1 MKVILVSE
9 RCGVSRSFNF
19 GGLSKALLGLCL
31 LGLPVGSFWMGMN
44 LPVTES
50 DVFDSR
56 TTKAWN
62 KALRKQQQQIDAADQ
77 QAREQLTALTVK
89 LAEMQARL
97 TRIDALGERLTSI
110 AQLDEGEFQ
119 FGSVPAVGGP
129 EDPGIPGAG
138 ELPYQPPEFLE
149 MIGGL
154 SEQIEDRQFQL
165 STLESMMAK
174 RQLQDEQ
181 FIAGRPIGRGWMS
194 SRYGHRTDP
203 FSGRRSWHKGVD
215 FAGKQ
220 GSEIV
225 SVAAGVV
232 TQAEERYGYGELVE
246 INHGNGY
253 KTRYGHNS
261 ELKVKL
267 GDVVKKGQTIALMG
281 STGRSTGPHVHFE
294 VYKNDRPVDPASY
307 IRRTGR

>member
-9 RCGVSRSFNF
+9 RGGISRSFNF
-19 GGLSKALLGLCL
+19 GGLSKALLSLCL
-31 LGLPVGSFWMGMN
+31 LGLPVGALWVGAN
-44 LPVTES
+44 LPAAES

-56 TTKAWN
+56 AVKAWN
-62 KALRKQQQQIDAADQ
+62 KALRKQQEEITEADR

-97 TRIDALGERLTSI
+97 TRLDALGERLTTL
-110 AQLDEGEFQ
+110 AKLDEGEFQ
-119 FGSVPAVGGP
+119 FGSTPAVGGP
-129 EDPGIPGAG
+129 EDPGIAGASDM
-138 ELPYQPPEFLE
+138 PYQPPEFIAAISE
-149 MIGGL
+149 L
-154 SEQIEDRQFQL
+154 SDQIEDRQMQL
-165 STLESMMAK
+165 STLDTLLAS

-181 FIAGRPIGRGWMS
+181 FIAGRPISRGWMS
-194 SRYGHRTDP
+194 SRYGYRTDP

-215 FAGKQ
+215 FAGKS
-220 GSEIV
+220 GSDVV

-232 TQAEERYGYGELVE
+232 TWAEDRSGYGQLVE

-261 ELKVKL
+261 EIKVKL
-267 GDVVKKGQTIALMG
+267 GDVVKKGQIIAQMG
-281 STGRSTGPHVHFE
+281 SSGRSTGPHVHFE
-294 VYKNDRPVDPASY
+294 VYKDNRPVDPATY

>member
-1 MKVILVSE
+1 MKIILVNE
-9 RCGVSRSFNF
+9 RGGVSRSFNF
-19 GGLSKALLGLCL
+19 GGLSKALLSLCL
-31 LGLPVGSFWMGMN
+31 LGLPVGALWLGAN
-44 LPVTES
+44 LPTAES
-50 DVFDSR
+50 DVFDAR
-56 TTKAWN
+56 AVKAWS
-62 KALRKQQQQIDAADQ
+62 KALRKQQEQIDDADQ

-97 TRIDALGERLTSI
+97 TRLDALGERLTTI
-110 AQLDEGEFQ
+110 AKLDEGEFQ

-129 EDPGIPGAG
+129 EDPGISGAS

-149 MIGGL
+149 VIGDL
-154 SEQIEDRQFQL
+154 SDQIEDRQMQL
-165 STLESMMAK
+165 STLDSLMAR

-181 FIAGRPIGRGWMS
+181 FIAGRPITRGWMS
-194 SRYGHRTDP
+194 SRYGYRTDP

-215 FAGKQ
+215 FAGKN
-220 GSEIV
+220 GSDVV

-232 TQAEERYGYGELVE
+232 TWAEDRYGYGQLVE

-267 GDVVKKGQTIALMG
+267 GDIVKKGQIIALMG
-281 STGRSTGPHVHFE
+281 SSGRSTGPHVHFE
-294 VYKNDRPVDPASY
+294 VYKNNRPVDPATY

>member
-1 MKVILVSE
+1 MKVILVND
-9 RCGVSRSFNF
+9 RGGVSRTFNF
-19 GGLSKALLGLCL
+19 GGLSKALLSLCL
-31 LGLPVGSFWMGMN
+31 LGLPVGALLIGAN
-44 LPVTES
+44 LPATES

-56 TTKAWN
+56 AVKAWN
-62 KALRKQQQQIDAADQ
+62 KALRKQQDQIQEADQ

-97 TRIDALGERLTSI
+97 TRLDAMGERLTTM
-110 AQLDEGEFQ
+110 AKLDEGEFQ
-119 FGSVPAVGGP
+119 FGSMPAVGGP
-129 EDPGIPGAG
+129 EDPGISGAS

-149 MIGGL
+149 VIGDL
-154 SEQIEDRQFQL
+154 SDQIEDRQMQL
-165 STLESMMAK
+165 QTLDDLMAR

-181 FIAGRPIGRGWMS
+181 FIAGRPITRGWMS
-194 SRYGHRTDP
+194 SRYGYRTDP

-215 FAGKQ
+215 FAGKK
-220 GSEIV
+220 GSDVV

-232 TQAEERYGYGELVE
+232 TWAEDRYGYGQLVE

-267 GDVVKKGQTIALMG
+267 GDVVKRGQVIALMG
-281 STGRSTGPHVHFE
+281 SSGRSTGPHVHFE

>member
-1 MKVILVSE
+1 MKVILVND
-9 RCGVSRSFNF
+9 RGGVSRTFNF

-31 LGLPVGSFWMGMN
+31 LGLPVGAFFIGAN
-44 LPVTES
+44 LPTTES

-56 TTKAWN
+56 AVKAWN
-62 KALRKQQQQIDAADQ
+62 KALRKQQDQIQDADQ

-97 TRIDALGERLTSI
+97 TRLDALGERLTTM
-110 AQLDEGEFQ
+110 AKLDEGEFQ
-119 FGSVPAVGGP
+119 FGSMPAVGGP
-129 EDPGIPGAG
+129 EDPGISGAS

-149 MIGGL
+149 VIGDL
-154 SEQIEDRQFQL
+154 SDQIEDRQMQL
-165 STLESMMAK
+165 QTLDNLMAR

-181 FIAGRPIGRGWMS
+181 FIAGRPITRGWMS
-194 SRYGHRTDP
+194 SRYGYRTDP

-215 FAGKQ
+215 FAGKK
-220 GSEIV
+220 GSDVV

-232 TQAEERYGYGELVE
+232 TWAEDRYGYGQLVE

-261 ELKVKL
+261 ELKVKV
-267 GDVVKKGQTIALMG
+267 GDVVKRGQVIALMG
-281 STGRSTGPHVHFE
+281 SSGRSTGPHVHFE
-294 VYKNDRPVDPASY
+294 VYKNDRPVDPATY

>member
-1 MKVILVSE
+1 MKIILVNE
-9 RCGVSRSFNF
+9 RGGVSRSFNF

-31 LGLPVGSFWMGMN
+31 LGLPVGALWLGSN
-44 LPVTES
+44 LPTAES
-50 DVFDSR
+50 DVFDAR
-56 TTKAWN
+56 AVKAWN
-62 KALRKQQQQIDAADQ
+62 KALRKQQEDIQEADQ

-97 TRIDALGERLTSI
+97 TRLDALGERLTTI
-110 AQLDEGEFQ
+110 AKLDEGEFQ

-129 EDPGIPGAG
+129 EDPGISGAS

-149 MIGGL
+149 VIGDL
-154 SEQIEDRQFQL
+154 SDQIEDRQMQL
-165 STLESMMAK
+165 STLDDLMAS

-181 FIAGRPIGRGWMS
+181 FIAGRPITRGWMS
-194 SRYGHRTDP
+194 SRYGYRTDP

-215 FAGKQ
+215 FAGKN
-220 GSEIV
+220 GSDVV

-232 TQAEERYGYGELVE
+232 TWAEDRYGYGQLVE

-267 GDVVKKGQTIALMG
+267 GDVVKKGQVIALMG
-281 STGRSTGPHVHFE
+281 SSGRSTGPHVHFE
-294 VYKNDRPVDPASY
+294 VYKNNRPVDPATY

>member
-1 MKVILVSE
+1 MKVILVND
-9 RCGVSRSFNF
+9 RGGVSRTFNF

-31 LGLPVGSFWMGMN
+31 LGLPVGAFFIGAN
-44 LPVTES
+44 LPTTES

-56 TTKAWN
+56 AVKAWN
-62 KALRKQQQQIDAADQ
+62 KALRKQQDQIQDADQ

-97 TRIDALGERLTSI
+97 TRLDALGERLTTM
-110 AQLDEGEFQ
+110 AKLDEGEFQ
-119 FGSVPAVGGP
+119 FGTMPAVGGP
-129 EDPGIPGAG
+129 EDPGISGAS

-149 MIGGL
+149 VIGDL
-154 SEQIEDRQFQL
+154 SDQIEDRQMQL
-165 STLESMMAK
+165 QTLDNLMAR

-181 FIAGRPIGRGWMS
+181 FIAGRPITRGWMS
-194 SRYGHRTDP
+194 SRYGYRTDP

-215 FAGKQ
+215 FAGKK
-220 GSEIV
+220 GSDVV

-232 TQAEERYGYGELVE
+232 TWAEDRYGYGQLVE

-261 ELKVKL
+261 ELKVKV
-267 GDVVKKGQTIALMG
+267 GDVVKRGQVIALMG
-281 STGRSTGPHVHFE
+281 SSGRSTGPHVHFE
-294 VYKNDRPVDPASY
+294 VYKNDRPVDPATY

>member
-1 MKVILVSE
+1 MKVILVND
-9 RCGVSRSFNF
+9 RGGVSRTFNF

-31 LGLPVGSFWMGMN
+31 LGLPVGALLIGAN
-44 LPVTES
+44 LPATES

-56 TTKAWN
+56 AVKAWN
-62 KALRKQQQQIDAADQ
+62 KALRKQQDQIQEADQ

-97 TRIDALGERLTSI
+97 TRLDALGERLTTM
-110 AQLDEGEFQ
+110 AKLDEGEFQ
-119 FGSVPAVGGP
+119 FGSMPAVGGP
-129 EDPGIPGAG
+129 EDPGISGAS

-149 MIGGL
+149 VIGDL
-154 SEQIEDRQFQL
+154 SDQIEDRQMQL
-165 STLESMMAK
+165 QTLDNLMAR

-181 FIAGRPIGRGWMS
+181 FIAGRPITRGWMS
-194 SRYGHRTDP
+194 SRYGYRTDP

-215 FAGKQ
+215 FAGKK
-220 GSEIV
+220 GSDVV

-232 TQAEERYGYGELVE
+232 TWAEDRYGYGQLVE

-261 ELKVKL
+261 ELKVKV
-267 GDVVKKGQTIALMG
+267 GDVVKRGQVIALMG
-281 STGRSTGPHVHFE
+281 SSGRSTGPHVHFE

>member
-1 MKVILVSE
+1 MKIILVNE
-9 RCGVSRSFNF
+9 RGGVSRSFNF
-19 GGLSKALLGLCL
+19 GGLSKALLSLCL
-31 LGLPVGSFWMGMN
+31 LGLPVGALWLGANMPAS
-44 LPVTES
+44 ES
-50 DVFDSR
+50 DVFDAR
-56 TTKAWN
+56 AVKAWN
-62 KALRKQQQQIDAADQ
+62 KALRKQQDQIQEADQ

-97 TRIDALGERLTSI
+97 TRLDALGERLTTI
-110 AQLDEGEFQ
+110 AKLDEGEFQ

-129 EDPGIPGAG
+129 EDPGVSGAS

-149 MIGGL
+149 VIGDL
-154 SEQIEDRQFQL
+154 SDQIEDRQMQL
-165 STLESMMAK
+165 STLDSLMAR

-181 FIAGRPIGRGWMS
+181 FIAGRPITRGWMS
-194 SRYGHRTDP
+194 SRYGYRTDP

-215 FAGKQ
+215 FAGKN
-220 GSEIV
+220 GSDVV

-232 TQAEERYGYGELVE
+232 TWAEDRYGYGQLVE

-267 GDVVKKGQTIALMG
+267 GDVVKKGQIIALMG
-281 STGRSTGPHVHFE
+281 SSGRSTGPHVHFE
-294 VYKNDRPVDPASY
+294 VYKNNRPVDPATY